1 MSITKKDL
9 QSALS
14 QLDEKI
20 AIRLN
25 KHFYTKDAIDR
36 KFDKVDQQ
44 FQKVD
49 QQFQKVDQQFQK
61 VDQQF
66 QKVDQQFQKVA
77 QQFKE
82 QMHQTKLLFEDLKSN
97 DLRIFHDKNDAQDEK
112 IANHERRIGK
122 LEETC

>member
-36 KFDKVDQQ
+36 KFD
-44 FQKVD
+44 KVD